1 MRLSSHR
8 FAIELE
14 VSMKGSRMKLKTL
27 DIPIEYR
34 NRVGDAKLNGV
45 VVGFE
50 DLWTILRL
58 IFWRKTETK
67 RP

>member
-1 MRLSSHR
+1 MNAD
-8 FAIELE
+8 F
-14 VSMKGSRMKLKTL
+14 KDFKTL